1 MTRQEYYAKNEIL
14 DRLGEQ
20 GYPTYASLLSKF
32 DVNLTSDPNVVGYT
46 EIGKGRIVLNKGLSI
61 DQVSTV
67 VRHEI
72 LHNFLKHMQRMEEK
86 LGKEVWGKRT
96 KQMHEASNIAGDYE
110 ISNKGYTEKD
120 KQIVRNIYLNGE
132 TLQGLVTED
141 QHPDWVDLSL
151 EEMYDKLIPEMEKS
165 EQQMQN
171 SLQSDS
177 GDSTAGNSQAGGP
190 SKSTSSKSG
199 SKTGNKRG
207 LSIGDKGDPE
217 IQKAEDLKRRAN
229 AVSDDAGE
237 LIKQAN
243 KEGDSEAADQAQK
256 AKDTADKA
264 GDEAGNLADGL
275 KGEKP
280 STKEAEKQQENA
292 GVPTEQKPF
301 GDPEKIA
308 ARLKELERIVSN
320 ADGDLDKALSET
332 RSAKYKEKQ
341 EKGDL
346 EAKKYKD
353 SPLTRFRES
362 LNGFLRSETDYGR
375 DKTWRRFSK
384 NYSNSGLIRPGT
396 ARNIGGKIPK
406 INVYFDQSSSWD
418 SEKIAV
424 GRQAIATLNKY
435 VQRREVEIKVF
446 YFSDEIFTDQNSPLS
461 QHATSAGPDIIEH
474 IQDTSADNVII
485 MTDDDFDDQGDWK
498 SVDPIS
504 VPGGVW
510 FLFKGGESMTIQ
522 KYLKGKKLTKSFK
535 I

>member
-1 MTRQEYYAKNEIL
+1 MAMTRQEYYAKNEIL

-20 GYPTYASLLSKF
+20 GYPTYANLLSKF
-32 DVNLTSDPNVVGYT
+32 DVNLTSDPSVVGYT
-46 EIGKGRIVLNKGLSI
+46 EPEKGRIVLNKGLSI
-61 DQVSTV
+61 DQVSTI

-72 LHNFLKHMQRMEEK
+72 LHNFLKHMQRMEDK
-86 LGKEVWGKRT
+86 LGKDVWGKRT

-110 ISNKGYTEKD
+110 ISNRGYTEKD
-120 KQIVRNIYLNGE
+120 KQIIRNIYLNGK
-132 TLQGLVTED
+132 TLSGLVTED

-165 EQQMQN
+165 KQQMQG
-171 SLQSDS
+171 SLSSDGGESDDSGS
-177 GDSTAGNSQAGGP
+177 GDSQGQDDDS
-190 SKSTSSKSG
+190 SG
-199 SKTGNKRG
+199 SGSRG
-207 LSIGDKGDPE
+207 LSIGDKGDPKIQEAEE
-217 IQKAEDLKRRAN
+217 IERQAN

-237 LIKQAN
+237 LIKQAK
-243 KEGDSEAADQAQK
+243 KEGDSKTEDQAQK
-256 AKDTADKA
+256 AKDAADKA
-264 GDEAGNLADGL
+264 GDEAGDLADGL
-275 KGEKP
+275 KGKKP
-280 STKEAEKQQENA
+280 SDKKAEKQLEDA
-292 GVPTEQKPF
+292 GVPTEKKPF
-301 GDPEKIA
+301 GDPEKIK
-308 ARLKELERIVSN
+308 ARLEDLKRILSN
-320 ADGDLDKALSET
+320 ADGELDKALSET

-341 EKGDL
+341 EKGDI
-346 EAKKYKD
+346 AARQYKD

-384 NYSNSGLIRPGT
+384 SYVGSGLIRPGT
-396 ARNIGGKIPK
+396 ARNVGGKIPK

-435 VQRREVEIKVF
+435 VQRKEVEIKVF
-446 YFSDEIFTDQNSPLS
+446 YFSDEIFSDPKDPRS

-474 IQDTSADNVII
+474 IQDTRADNVII
-485 MTDDDFDDQGDWK
+485 MTDGDFDYQGEWK
-498 SVDPIS
+498 RVDPIS

-510 FLFKGGESMTIQ
+510 FLFKGGESTTIQ

>member
-1 MTRQEYYAKNEIL
+1 MAMTRQEYYAKNEIL

-32 DVNLTSDPNVVGYT
+32 DVNLTSDPGVVGYT
-46 EIGKGRIVLNKGLSI
+46 EIGKGRIVLNKGLDI

-110 ISNKGYTEKD
+110 ISNRGYTEKD
-120 KQIVRNIYLNGE
+120 KQIARNISLNGE

-177 GDSTAGNSQAGGP
+177 SNSGSDSSQAGGAD
-190 SKSTSSKSG
+190 KSG
-199 SKTGNKRG
+199 SSGGGKRR

-217 IQKAEDLKRRAN
+217 IQKAEDLERRAN

-243 KEGDSEAADQAQK
+243 KEGDSKTADQAQK
-256 AKDTADKA
+256 AKDAVDKA

-280 STKEAEKQQENA
+280 STKEAEKQQEAA

-301 GDPEKIA
+301 GDPEKIN
-308 ARLKELERIVSN
+308 ARLKELERILSN
-320 ADGDLDKALSET
+320 ADDDLDKALSET

-346 EAKKYKD
+346 AAKKYKD

-418 SEKIAV
+418 SEKISV

-446 YFSDEIFTDQNSPLS
+446 YFSDEIFTDPNSPLS
-461 QHATSAGPDIIEH
+461 QQATSAGPDIIEH
-474 IQDTSADNVII
+474 IQETKADNVII
-485 MTDDDFDDQGDWK
+485 MTDGDFDYQGNWK

-510 FLFKGGESMTIQ
+510 FLFKDGESKTIQ